1 MRTRGVRVCMCTP
14 TTRRSGVTSSPI
26 VVNLDTVNNKFTFS
40 GDPVSGTLFF
50 QSVQLIGESG
60 DPDELSTQAIS
71 PLDGTTRIK
80 AVKLVRTRRRALACC
95 V

>member
-1 MRTRGVRVCMCTP
+1 MRGVCVCMCTP

-40 GDPVSGTLFF
+40 GNPVSGTLFF
-50 QSVQLIGESG
+50 GSVQLIGESP
-60 DPDELSTQAIS
+60 DSPDELSTQAIS
-71 PLDGTTRIK
+71 PLDGTVLIK
-80 AVKLVRTRRRALACC
+80 AVTLVRTRRRALACC